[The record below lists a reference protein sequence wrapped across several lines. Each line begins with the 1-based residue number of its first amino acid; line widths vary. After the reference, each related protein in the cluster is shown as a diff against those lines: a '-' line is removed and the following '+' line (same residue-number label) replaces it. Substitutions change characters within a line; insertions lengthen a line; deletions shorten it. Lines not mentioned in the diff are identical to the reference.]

1 MKLKS
6 VFSIIGG
13 AISSLVLLAAS
24 TSTANAALT
33 TLPTCQVGVTCLTF
47 GDFNVYS
54 LPLLELQS
62 TGGTDS
68 VPSPGSDYYF
78 AAGYGQI
85 NQYTII
91 GINNGQDGAG
101 NTTGT
106 VDGAYNTPSPN
117 NDTSGTFSTI
127 ATTDPT
133 GGKEKKTFAPEF
145 TGDTPDSWDM
155 RVSEITSPLVAFFA
169 FNETGSGS
177 GLSDTSLLIWAKVT
191 LGNDVGT
198 AFQDFYLSTGPA
210 TYTPSLTAT
219 GCLDGTANCLPD
231 PSKDPNSSTGRTALA
246 PWVYVHAGICT
257 DGTNFVGF
265 PDENGSCAWISS
277 SATIQNQNNLGQNA
291 ASFMINSPALDAAI
305 ESGNWDYL
313 NITWQMSYIN
323 GGGETAWIQPFDQ
336 PTTVPEPS
344 SILLLGTALIGLGA
358 LKRVRKS

>member
-6 VFSIIGG
+6 VSSIIGG

-24 TSTANAALT
+24 TSTAHADLVA
-33 TLPTCQVGVTCLTF
+33 LPTCTVGVTCLQF
-47 GDFNVYS
+47 GDFNVFS

-62 TGGTDS
+62 TSGTSS

-78 AAGYGQI
+78 ASGYGQI
-85 NQYTII
+85 QQYTII
-91 GINNGQDGAG
+91 GINNGQDGDG
-101 NTTGT
+101 NIVGS

-117 NDTSGTFSTI
+117 TDTSGTFSTI
-127 ATTDPT
+127 TTADPT
-133 GGKEKKTFAPEF
+133 GGNDNIPFVAEF

-155 RVSEITSPLVAFFA
+155 RVSEITTPLVAFFA

-191 LGNDVGT
+191 LSNDAGT
-198 AFQDFYLSTGPA
+198 LVEDFYLRTGTA
-210 TYTPSLTAT
+210 DYTPSLLPS
-219 GCLDGTANCLPD
+219 GCLTGTEDCLPD
-231 PSKDPNSSTGRTALA
+231 PSSDPNVLAGQLALE

-265 PDENGSCAWISS
+265 PDASGSCDYLSLTAIVR
-277 SATIQNQNNLGQNA
+277 NQNNLGQNA
-291 ASFMINSPALDAAI
+291 ASFMVNSPDLDAAI
-305 ESGNWDYL
+305 ASGLYDYL
-313 NITWQMSYIN
+313 QITWQMSYIN

-344 SILLLGTALIGLGA
+344 TVFLLGAALIGLGT
-358 LKRVRKS
+358 LRRMRKT

>member
-1 MKLKS
+1 MKFKS
-6 VFSIIGG
+6 VSSIIGG

-24 TSTANAALT
+24 TSTAHADLVALPDCT
-33 TLPTCQVGVTCLTF
+33 VGVTCLQF
-47 GDFNVYS
+47 GDFNVFS

-62 TGGTDS
+62 TGGTSS

-78 AAGYGQI
+78 ASGYGQI
-85 NQYTII
+85 QQYTII
-91 GINNGQDGAG
+91 GINNGQDGDG
-101 NTTGT
+101 NIDGS

-117 NDTSGTFSTI
+117 TTTSGTFSTI
-127 ATTDPT
+127 TTADPT
-133 GGKEKKTFAPEF
+133 GGNDNISFVAEF

-155 RVSEITSPLVAFFA
+155 RVSDITSPLVAFFA

-191 LGNDVGT
+191 LSNDAGT
-198 AFQDFYLSTGPA
+198 LSEDFYLRTGA
-210 TYTPSLTAT
+210 FDYTPSLLTSGCGT
-219 GCLDGTANCLPD
+219 GTEDCLPD
-231 PSKDPNSSTGRTALA
+231 PLSDPNDLAALA

-257 DGTNFVGF
+257 VGTNFVGF
-265 PDENGSCAWISS
+265 PDENGSCAYINPD
-277 SATIQNQNNLGQNA
+277 ATVQNQNNLGQNA

-305 ESGNWDYL
+305 LSGLYDYL

-344 SILLLGTALIGLGA
+344 TVFLLGAALIGLGT
-358 LKRVRKS
+358 LRRMRKT